1 MRKSKK
7 VLFVILKIIESIK
20 KVKSEDRLREVEK
33 QHGNHSKM
41 SLLIFFGNHKAEN
54 CAIW

>member
-20 KVKSEDRLREVEK
+20 KVKFEDRLREVEK